1 MTRKQAL
8 EAAIR
13 HLSEAGRNEEADIL
27 HTIMEELPLNRW
39 TDGAIRDSVEQFIL
53 DHSRVPT
60 VSDFKKRGL
69 PPHTVIR
76 QKYGITLR
84 SWLDRNFPDRLKMK
98 ERSRTEATEAF
109 VRDYLCL
116 KPKSAEEYNRRRKQG
131 SPCWYT
137 VATYNGVRSWHSL
150 LNKLE
155 LPVFSGA
162 EMLREKEV
170 FRVTIR
176 LDEDLTRGIPAK
188 PQASSLESNN

>member
-8 EAAIR
+8 ESAVRLLA
-13 HLSEAGRNEEADIL
+13 ETGRNEEAAVL

-39 TDGAIRDSVEQFIL
+39 TDEAIRDSVEQFIL
-53 DHSRVPT
+53 DCGRVPT

-84 SWLDRNFPDRLKMK
+84 AWLDLNYPDRLNAK
-98 ERSRTEATEAF
+98 EESRTEATKAF
-109 VRDYLCL
+109 VLDYLCL
-116 KPKSAEEYNRRRKQG
+116 MPKSAEEYNRKRMQG

-137 VATYNGVRSWHSL
+137 VAVHNGVHCWRSL
-150 LNKLE
+150 LEKLG

-162 EMLREKEV
+162 FGSKNIDV
-170 FRVTIR
+170 FRVSIR
-176 LDEDLTRGIPAK
+176 LNEDL
-188 PQASSLESNN
+188 

>member
-13 HLSEAGRNEEADIL
+13 LLAETGQTEETAVL

-39 TDGAIRDSVEQFIL
+39 TDEAILDSVEQFIL
-53 DHSRVPT
+53 DHGRVPT

-84 SWLDRNFPDRLKMK
+84 AWLDLNYPDRLDTK
-98 ERSRTEATEAF
+98 EKSRAEATEAF

-116 KPKSAEEYNRRRKQG
+116 RPKSAEEYNRKRTQG

-137 VATYNGVRSWHSL
+137 VAAYNGVRCWRSL
-150 LNKLE
+150 LEKLG
-155 LPVFSGA
+155 LPVFSDAFGS
-162 EMLREKEV
+162 KDKDV
-170 FRVTIR
+170 FRVSIR
-176 LDEDLTRGIPAK
+176 LNEDL
-188 PQASSLESNN
+188 